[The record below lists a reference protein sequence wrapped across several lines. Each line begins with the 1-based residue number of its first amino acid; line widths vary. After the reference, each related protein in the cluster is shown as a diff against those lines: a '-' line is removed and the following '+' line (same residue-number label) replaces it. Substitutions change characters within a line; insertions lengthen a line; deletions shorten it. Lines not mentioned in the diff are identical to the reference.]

1 MSILCPIPD
10 TAELPKELA
19 QPRTKFACS
28 IVFNALVCS
37 QLFKVSV
44 LFHTMTAAADVVQ
57 VQGLCTCCVNSHG
70 FCTCQI
76 SSLLLSILVANCL
89 MCPARW
95 LQEAGLLISRKAH
108 GAHHKAP
115 FEGNYCIVS
124 GLWNNV
130 LDQNGSD
137 QGFFR
142 KLERL
147 VAARTG
153 VEPRCWYE
161 PKYEVEE
168 MPEASAQSRIQSD

>member
-1 MSILCPIPD
+1 MV
-10 TAELPKELA
+10 LA
-19 QPRTKFACS
+19 FLHKHDHADATL
-28 IVFNALVCS
+28 ALV
-37 QLFKVSV
+37 
-44 LFHTMTAAADVVQ
+44 
-57 VQGLCTCCVNSHG
+57 
-70 FCTCQI
+70 
-76 SSLLLSILVANCL
+76 LLLMSVHMPYTRSCKYV
-89 MCPARW
+89 
-95 LQEAGLLISRKAH
+95 QEAGILISRRAH

-124 GLWNNV
+124 GLWNEV
-130 LDQNGSD
+130 LDQQGSD

-168 MPEASAQSRIQSD
+168 MQG